1 MKIPKLPGLLLSIGF
16 VALTAWSQEPAAPAT
31 ATNTA
36 DTAAPA
42 PADAPVESTSPGSSN
57 APTTAASPAATN
69 AAAVASPA
77 PAEVPEATA
86 GQGLMLNFRGAPLEL
101 VLTYL
106 SKAAGFVFMPDPGLD
121 LKGRVDIWSQQPL
134 DKNEAI
140 DLLNTILNKNGFATV
155 RNGRTVT
162 IMNRDEAKK
171 RDIPVKTGSDP
182 EAIPKNDEI
191 VTQIIP
197 VRYANAIQMTK
208 DLQPL
213 LPSFATL
220 TANESGNAL
229 VLTDTQA
236 DIRRMAQI
244 VRALDTSISGISTI
258 RVFPLRYADAKDLAT
273 ELKEIFPAPDTSN
286 RNNNNMGGRGQM
298 FGRFGGPGMPQADP
312 NAGTGVSEARRAAS
326 RVTLVADDR
335 TNSLIVS
342 APDEVIPTIEELVKQ
357 IDTNAENIT
366 ELRVFPLK
374 YADPQD
380 MADMLANL
388 FPDDSKT
395 DNNRSQ
401 IQFGRGGFG
410 GRGMFGGAN
419 NAQAASST
427 RSKQKG
433 RVLAVAEPRTASLIV
448 SAATDLMPQIAEMIA
463 QLDANPAKKQKVFV
477 YSLENAD
484 VDNVQQ
490 VLQDMFQSQNS
501 RNSNSRQNNT
511 NPLQQRQQNQGYG
524 NSSSGLGNSMSG
536 GSSSNRRPG
545 Q

>member
-1 MKIPKLPGLLLSIGF
+1 
-16 VALTAWSQEPAAPAT
+16 
-31 ATNTA
+31 
-36 DTAAPA
+36 
-42 PADAPVESTSPGSSN
+42 
-57 APTTAASPAATN
+57 
-69 AAAVASPA
+69 
-77 PAEVPEATA
+77 
-86 GQGLMLNFRGAPLEL
+86 
-101 VLTYL
+101 
-106 SKAAGFVFMPDPGLD
+106 
-121 LKGRVDIWSQQPL
+121 
-134 DKNEAI
+134 
-140 DLLNTILNKNGFATV
+140 
-155 RNGRTVT
+155 
-162 IMNRDEAKK
+162 
-171 RDIPVKTGSDP
+171 
-182 EAIPKNDEI
+182 
-191 VTQIIP
+191 
-197 VRYANAIQMTK
+197 
-208 DLQPL
+208 
-213 LPSFATL
+213 L

-298 FGRFGGPGMPQADP
+298 FGRFGGPGMPPADP

-342 APDEVIPTIEELVKQ
+342 APDEVMPTIEELVKQ

-374 YADPQD
+374 FADPQD
-380 MADMLANL
+380 MADMLASL

-536 GSSSNRRPG
+536 GSSNRRTG